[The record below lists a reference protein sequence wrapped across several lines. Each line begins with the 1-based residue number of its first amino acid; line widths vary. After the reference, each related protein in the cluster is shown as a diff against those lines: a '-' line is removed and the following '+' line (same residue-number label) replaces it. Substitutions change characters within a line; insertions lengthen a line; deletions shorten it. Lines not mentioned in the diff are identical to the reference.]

1 MPCGVTKPRSRMTIG
16 KAEKII
22 REIKVP
28 KTKEEQAQFSQAT
41 FTILRGIQKG
51 LELTDILGWSIDL
64 IEEGDKIKADLE
76 KEDLSPEEAL
86 VQKSLMASITNSLI
100 MITSI
105 LSEAKGIDPEKNFI
119 QTADDT
125 RTNIVF
131 KYEDEDEDEDDW
143 MSYGYGED

>member
-1 MPCGVTKPRSRMTIG
+1 MTIG
-16 KAEKII
+16 EAEKII
-22 REIKVP
+22 RKIKVP

-51 LELTDILGWSIDL
+51 MELTDILGWSMDL
-64 IEEGDKIKADLE
+64 IKEGERIKTDLE

-86 VQKSLMASITNSLI
+86 VQESLMASITNGLI

-105 LSEAKGIDPEKNFI
+105 LSEAKIIDPEKDFI
-119 QTADDT
+119 KDAEDT
-125 RTNIVF
+125 KTNIIF
-131 KYEDEDEDEDDW
+131 KYEDEDEDNW

>member
-1 MPCGVTKPRSRMTIG
+1 MTIG
-16 KAEKII
+16 EAEKII
-22 REIKVP
+22 RKIKVP

-51 LELTDILGWSIDL
+51 MKLTDILGWSMDL
-64 IEEGDKIKADLE
+64 IEEGERIKTDLE

-86 VQKSLMASITNSLI
+86 VQESLMASITNGLI

-105 LSEAKGIDPEKNFI
+105 LSEAKGIDPEKDFI
-119 QTADDT
+119 STAEGT
-125 RTNIVF
+125 KTNITF
-131 KYEDEDEDEDDW
+131 RYEDEDEDNW